1 VEQAGV
7 PGSGVVQ
14 RGCVLDED
22 DDRRRP
28 AAEDDAALPLRKHG
42 EGNRI
47 PVVGRHHVE
56 VGTRRVTAPI
66 EVSAPSSSVV
76 TAPDDPIGVL
86 FVIVIPTLDAG
97 C

>member
-1 VEQAGV
+1 MAVEQAGV

-47 PVVGRHHVE
+47 PVVDVIMSR
-56 VGTRRVTAPI
+56 TRRVTAPI